1 MVWCVCVGDGW
12 LFWVV
17 GWYVCLAVYVGV
29 FVLLGVWNGRLVV
42 PVVVFL
48 CGVGCVAGVE

>member
-1 MVWCVCVGDGW
+1 MVWCVCVGEGW
-12 LFWVV
+12 LFWAV
-17 GWYVCLAVYVGV
+17 GWYVCLAVDVGV
-29 FVLLGVWNGRLVV
+29 FVLMGVWNGRLVV